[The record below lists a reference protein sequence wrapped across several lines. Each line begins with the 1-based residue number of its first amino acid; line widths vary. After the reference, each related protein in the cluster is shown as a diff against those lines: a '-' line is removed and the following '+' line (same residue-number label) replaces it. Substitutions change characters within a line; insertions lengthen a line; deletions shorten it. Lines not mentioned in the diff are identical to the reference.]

1 LSKILILGA
10 GKAQAAFIQH
20 ALSKG
25 HDIYLVDGNSSV
37 FSNGITH
44 LNLHTKTIDITNS
57 DEVLAY
63 ATTIIPD
70 AVIAP
75 SNDAGLISATIVASH
90 FRIPG
95 PGLFAAQNSRN
106 KFKFRKLLQSKGLTS
121 PWFLMT
127 DLSSIH
133 HLGDE
138 IPGYPCVIKPVQGS
152 GSKGVRFL
160 SSASDLNKYVEEAVN
175 DPTAS
180 EYQVE
185 EFIEGVEFSVEGI
198 VQNGELQILAICE
211 KKRSELPFLVD
222 TRVTFPPRL
231 AVGDLE
237 LAQNATQKIVNMLRV
252 ENAPVH
258 LEFIQSPSRGFVA
271 VECAVRAAGFNLFS
285 RMVPWCTGI
294 DTLEAQLNL
303 VLGSPMGNIEPIR
316 QYAGILEFPQPSHEG
331 HLRAINYTKWNGID
345 SSVEIEIYKELG
357 EMVAPSRNG
366 AERVG
371 HIFIFSKTQAQAVE
385 ILNSLHF
392 SIDIEKSASEKIRT
406 EMDQESN
413 HA

>member
-1 LSKILILGA
+1 
-10 GKAQAAFIQH
+10 
-20 ALSKG
+20 
-25 HDIYLVDGNSSV
+25 
-37 FSNGITH
+37 
-44 LNLHTKTIDITNS
+44 
-57 DEVLAY
+57 
-63 ATTIIPD
+63 
-70 AVIAP
+70 
-75 SNDAGLISATIVASH
+75 
-90 FRIPG
+90 
-95 PGLFAAQNSRN
+95 
-106 KFKFRKLLQSKGLTS
+106 
-121 PWFLMT
+121 
-127 DLSSIH
+127 
-133 HLGDE
+133 
-138 IPGYPCVIKPVQGS
+138 VQGS